1 MSSALPGL
9 FIPTIINDCC
19 YIDGGIMCNYPI
31 NECLRDHPNEEEC
44 LGFVFSFKGDE
55 KSTINISINESA
67 SLLDYIICITMN
79 SVNYIRDSI
88 KIKKIQNVIRCV
100 VDFNPLTI
108 DIMTEIIQ
116 KQTTRKQWFEEGKK
130 DASYFLKKK
139 DLILELKQMTPKY

>member
-1 MSSALPGL
+1 
-9 FIPTIINDCC
+9 
-19 YIDGGIMCNYPI
+19 MCNYPI